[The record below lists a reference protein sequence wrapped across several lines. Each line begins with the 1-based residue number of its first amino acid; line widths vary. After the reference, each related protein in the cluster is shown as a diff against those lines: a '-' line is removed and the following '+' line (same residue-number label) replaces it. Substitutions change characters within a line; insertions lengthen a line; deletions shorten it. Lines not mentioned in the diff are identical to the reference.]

1 MKLKNHTHI
10 HTKQQ
15 RKEHGVL
22 RLWVGLSSALK
33 PLFWLYTDVAG
44 LVYITSDLA
53 LICSPSGAVR
63 EDTQFERR
71 VSLYSSG
78 WSETHYKP
86 DWLELG
92 GKSSSV
98 SQGPGLQFP
107 ATRLHLTKKLF
118 CISGSESEISSMWP
132 LISAFKS
139 IQKKA
144 FPNWTRW
151 QHMPGIPAL
160 ETAVRGSPTVPGH
173 CGLNTVNL
181 FQGGWRDEV

>member
-10 HTKQQ
+10 HAKQQ

-78 WSETHYKP
+78 WSETHYINQT
-86 DWLELG
+86 DWNWGANPLQSPKGRDYSSQPLG
-92 GKSSSV
+92 
-98 SQGPGLQFP
+98 
-107 ATRLHLTKKLF
+107 
-118 CISGSESEISSMWP
+118 
-132 LISAFKS
+132 S
-139 IQKKA
+139 I
-144 FPNWTRW
+144 
-151 QHMPGIPAL
+151 
-160 ETAVRGSPTVPGH
+160 
-173 CGLNTVNL
+173 
-181 FQGGWRDEV
+181 